1 MRSCS
6 ASAWGR
12 FLSAGSRLVGW
23 VDLGL
28 MVAKG
33 GGKVVFGYR
42 QISTEGLQP
51 LGRGKSGTVYRVD
64 DDKVVK
70 IYHDGRGE
78 LEVLRECLAARLMEE
93 AGIRAMRLFEVVRSG
108 EAFGLVY
115 ERLEGVSFRQL
126 LFREPERVDEIAA
139 LYARFVREGHRVV
152 LSQDEGLSVRPTF
165 ERWAQSVCV
174 FSSEER
180 SAMNRVLSQIPDR
193 PCLLHMDPSPEN
205 LLLLADGSPAWI
217 DLEQCGT
224 GHPAFSLQ
232 ALYFPDAVDTIPGV
246 SPDEARVLRHFWR
259 SFARSYF
266 ADVDQSRMEPI
277 KRGIKVL
284 AVLRSLGSF
293 QDMVGDTP
301 FFRAQA
307 SVLTKGLLDDMAQ
320 GLDYAW

>member
-1 MRSCS
+1 M
-6 ASAWGR
+6 
-12 FLSAGSRLVGW
+12 
-23 VDLGL
+23 
-28 MVAKG
+28 
-33 GGKVVFGYR
+33 VFGYR

-51 LGRGKSGTVYRVD
+51 LGRGKSGTVYCLD

-93 AGIRAMRLFEVVRSG
+93 AGIRVMRFFEVVKSG
-108 EAFGLVY
+108 DAFGLVY
-115 ERLEGVSFRQL
+115 ERLEGTSFRRL
-126 LFREPERVDEIAA
+126 LFREAGKIDEIAA
-139 LYARFVREGHRVV
+139 FYARFVREGHLVA

-165 ERWAQSVCV
+165 ERWVQGISV
-174 FSSEER
+174 FSDEER
-180 SAMNRVLSQIPDR
+180 GAMGWVLSRIPDR

-205 LLLLADGSPAWI
+205 LLLLADGSPCWI

-232 ALYFPDAVDTIPGV
+232 ALYFPDAVDTVPGV
-246 SPDEARVLRHFWR
+246 SRDEARVLRQFWH
-259 SFARSYF
+259 SFARAYF

-284 AVLRSLGSF
+284 AVLRAIGTL
-293 QDMVGDTP
+293 QEMLGDTP

-307 SVLTKGLLDDMAQ
+307 SVLAKGLLRDIVQ